1 MKQNESGFSLLE
13 MCVVI
18 AVILIVGAIAVPSL
32 RTTMDNYRLS
42 SSGQNMAEM
51 LTKTRMMAIKFNQPY
66 LANISGANPMQATAQ
81 SAAAVLAGNPL
92 GPGDPRSSTASGV
105 AVQTAA
111 LPANLN
117 FQDLTN
123 YLGAATP
130 TVTDGEIGFN
140 ARGIPCVR
148 NAVNPYVCPDPNNLV
163 APPGQVA
170 FIWFMKSSVSQ
181 SWEAVTVT
189 PAGRIRSWRQT
200 SSSTW
205 Q

>member
-81 SAAAVLAGNPL
+81 SAAAVLAGNPP
-92 GPGDPRSSTASGV
+92 GPGGPRASTASRV

-111 LPANLN
+111 RPANLN

-123 YLGAATP
+123 YPRAATP
-130 TVTDGEIGFN
+130 NGHPGEIELN
-140 ARGIPCVR
+140 APRIP
-148 NAVNPYVCPDPNNLV
+148 
-163 APPGQVA
+163 
-170 FIWFMKSSVSQ
+170 
-181 SWEAVTVT
+181 
-189 PAGRIRSWRQT
+189 
-200 SSSTW
+200 
-205 Q
+205 

>member
-81 SAAAVLAGNPL
+81 SAAAVLAAHPAR
-92 GPGDPRSSTASGV
+92 PGAPQATTGYAVALRTATLPDHPSLPR
-105 AVQTAA
+105 
-111 LPANLN
+111 
-117 FQDLTN
+117 
-123 YLGAATP
+123 
-130 TVTDGEIGFN
+130 
-140 ARGIPCVR
+140 
-148 NAVNPYVCPDPNNLV
+148 
-163 APPGQVA
+163 
-170 FIWFMKSSVSQ
+170 
-181 SWEAVTVT
+181 
-189 PAGRIRSWRQT
+189 
-200 SSSTW
+200 
-205 Q
+205 